1 MDRQIRVGTSGW
13 TYPHWR
19 NIFYPLDCQ
28 KSRWLEYYTEH
39 FDTVELNATF
49 YRLPKAKTV
58 EGWKRRTPDFFLWA
72 VKASKYITHTKRLT
86 EPTEP
91 LERFYAIALAL
102 EEKLGPILFQLPPSL
117 PFDEER
123 FAGFCGCLSPSH
135 RHALEV
141 RLPSWISDRL
151 FAILEGHNMAFC
163 ISDTAGRY
171 PCHEAVTADYLYVR
185 LHGSKKLYASDYS
198 EEELQAWAHKIRRW
212 GKDTYLYFD
221 NDFEGYAVRNAKRF
235 KEILGSS

>member
-19 NIFYPLDCQ
+19 NIFYPLACQ
-28 KSRWLEYYTEH
+28 KSRWLEYYAEH

-49 YRLPKAKTV
+49 YRLPKTKTV

-91 LERFYAIALAL
+91 LERFYATALAL

-123 FAGFCGCLSPSH
+123 FTDFCRCLRPSH

-141 RLPSWISDRL
+141 RHPSWISDRL
-151 FAILEGHNMAFC
+151 FAILEEHNMAFC

-171 PCHEAVTADYLYVR
+171 PCHEAVTADFLYVR

-198 EEELQAWAHKIRRW
+198 EEELQAWAQKIRQW

-221 NDFEGYAVRNAKRF
+221 NDFGGYAVRNAKRL